1 MKILSTPWPHSMSK
15 NFYPRWNFLFIS
27 KMKILSTPWPRP
39 MSFWKFRTGQAR
51 PSMSSENLNI
61 CKHEGHW
68 MGPGGFVWEKLKSAN
83 MKDIGWGQGVSYERN
98 WKKHCPP
105 WSTKNPNEISDRA
118 PAHQTPQIL
127 RRLNWFLKKNHDS
140 SLNSRNFRISRIFV
154 DWASR
159 KSAKNREK
167 IKIQIV
173 NTDFSR
179 LLKNPRSLF
188 GFWLFLDFLRFF
200 SMPSPENPAGG
211 RKAPPPEP
219 FPLPKSSKW
228 SQSK

>member
-1 MKILSTPWPHSMSK
+1 MKFSFHIQDE
-15 NFYPRWNFLFIS
+15 NFVDPLAPSNVFLKVPDRAGAPVDVF
-27 KMKILSTPWPRP
+27 
-39 MSFWKFRTGQAR
+39 AA
-51 PSMSSENLNI
+51 NLNI

-228 SQSK
+228 SQSLPVSRYFA